1 MPTII
6 SNMLLRKLAAFPSQA
21 EAIAYARQKLAEG
34 VRGVNVVP
42 SAGEYQVNVPVRL
55 FF

>member
-6 SNMLLRKLAAFPSQA
+6 SNILLRKLASFPKEA

-34 VRGVNVVP
+34 ISGVNIVP
-42 SAGEYQVNVPVRL
+42 SRSGFEVNRPVRIL
-55 FF
+55 F

>member
-6 SNMLLRKLAAFPSQA
+6 SNLLLRKLASFPNKS

-34 VRGVNVVP
+34 VSGVNVVP
-42 SAGEYQVNVPVRL
+42 RGSVYEVNRPVRVL
-55 FF
+55 F

>member
-6 SNMLLRKLAAFPSQA
+6 SNLLLHKLASFPNEA

-34 VRGVNVVP
+34 ISGVNIVP
-42 SAGEYQVNVPVRL
+42 SRTGYEVNRPVHFL
-55 FF
+55 F

>member
-6 SNMLLRKLAAFPSQA
+6 TNMLLRKLAAFPNES

-34 VRGVNVVP
+34 ISGVNIVQ
-42 SAGEYQVNVPVRL
+42 SRSGFEVNRPVRIL
-55 FF
+55 F